1 LLDEAY
7 AYSCYVGGL
16 PVIRTWPYE
25 YRSVFSPVDV
35 LEEYTRPARQ
45 VENGQEVVLPALS
58 DVELLDFP
66 GVGTLEAFNT
76 DGLRTLRHTLALASM
91 KEKTLRYPGHANLMR
106 VFRES
111 GFFSA
116 EPVNLGGQTVRPVD
130 LTSRLLF
137 AQWRPGDPAQQEDF
151 TVMQVVVAGRKD
163 GRAARHAFYLL
174 DRFDRAS
181 GVTAMARTTG
191 YTCALV
197 ARQVASGLFA
207 RRGICPP
214 EYLGQTP
221 GCWGDLMAGYAARG
235 IHVEHT
241 VSEG

>member
-1 LLDEAY
+1 M
-7 AYSCYVGGL
+7 
-16 PVIRTWPYE
+16 
-25 YRSVFSPVDV
+25 

-45 VENGQEVVLPALS
+45 VEHGQEVVLPALS
-58 DVELLDFP
+58 EVELLDFP

-76 DGLRTLRHTLALASM
+76 DGLRTLRHTLRLPSM

-111 GFFSA
+111 GFFGT
-116 EPVNLGGQTVRPVD
+116 EPVEVRGQMVRPVD

-137 AQWRPGDPAQQEDF
+137 EQWRPGDAAQQEDI
-151 TVMQVVVAGRKD
+151 TIMQVVVEGNKEGRPI
-163 GRAARHAFYLL
+163 RHTFYLL
-174 DRFDRAS
+174 DHFDRVS

-191 YTCALV
+191 YTCAIV
-197 ARQVASGLFA
+197 ARQVARGFFA

-221 GCWGDLMAGYAARG
+221 GCWEDLMAGYAARG
-235 IHVEHT
+235 IHVDHT
-241 VSEG
+241 VSGG